1 MYVLDE
7 RLYMYSVLPEYR
19 TLSGPSKKLVE
30 RGRGI
35 LAIRSIEFIGS
46 AEGT

>member
-1 MYVLDE
+1 VY
-7 RLYMYSVLPEYR
+7 
-19 TLSGPSKKLVE
+19 KLIKQFVE